1 MATTATAPT
10 IFDAAARG
18 SLEEIES
25 MIAADKGSVTTE
37 NVNGRSALSLAVQK
51 GHLKVVNA
59 LLNAGAVDSTVADW
73 TAVHHAAFGGHSE
86 VCGIFRRRLFLSLA
100 GRVTDISHPSVLCC
114 CVCLQVMSALAAKL
128 GAAVLTPSGSGM
140 SPLLLAASKGNVAC
154 LTLLLDAAPSSVND
168 TDVNERTALMLAA
181 SGGSAEAV
189 ELLVERGA
197 NINAVSIDG
206 KSALMWAIVAHKPA
220 TTAALAR
227 LGADPSIAQP
237 VGDVIVP
244 GQDRNKGE
252 TAEDLA
258 NAKHAKDPTL
268 RHIAKF
274 MKAWREARVAGE
286 PVPEMPPLPWV
297 SHATTWYAKEAERE
311 AAEAAKAAEAADEP
325 KITEVAQP
333 DENDIFGDADVSP
346 AVIEEVPVGGDDAD
360 HKAEAE
366 AAQKA
371 IAADADL
378 DELD

>member
-1 MATTATAPT
+1 M
-10 IFDAAARG
+10 
-18 SLEEIES
+18 
-25 MIAADKGSVTTE
+25 
-37 NVNGRSALSLAVQK
+37 
-51 GHLKVVNA
+51 
-59 LLNAGAVDSTVADW
+59 
-73 TAVHHAAFGGHSE
+73 
-86 VCGIFRRRLFLSLA
+86 
-100 GRVTDISHPSVLCC
+100 
-114 CVCLQVMSALAAKL
+114 
-128 GAAVLTPSGSGM
+128 
-140 SPLLLAASKGNVAC
+140 
-154 LTLLLDAAPSSVND
+154 
-168 TDVNERTALMLAA
+168 
-181 SGGSAEAV
+181 
-189 ELLVERGA
+189 
-197 NINAVSIDG
+197 
-206 KSALMWAIVAHKPA
+206 
-220 TTAALAR
+220 
-227 LGADPSIAQP
+227 
-237 VGDVIVP
+237 GDVIVP